1 MKNIN
6 REQREGQFDLA
17 HPQFFLLFTGGLGK
31 SLGEASSAHT
41 ALGLS
46 RWLPMTDRSSLG
58 VEGWLPG
65 PSGGGPYEALKRG
78 LPRPGCSKVLKSLK
92 TLLP

>member
-41 ALGLS
+41 A
-46 RWLPMTDRSSLG
+46 
-58 VEGWLPG
+58 
-65 PSGGGPYEALKRG
+65 
-78 LPRPGCSKVLKSLK
+78 
-92 TLLP
+92 